1 MHDDLSEPQGESEAS
16 QMSPSV
22 VVGVDGSAGA
32 REALRWALA
41 EARLR
46 QWPVRAV
53 HAWTF
58 GYTGGSVQGY
68 PYWGGYLG
76 SYTSLGIDLS
86 DLHRAAEE
94 LLERALADVGEAT
107 RDVEI
112 ERQVVQGA
120 PAEVLIAAA
129 TSDDLLVVGSRGHGG
144 FATLLL
150 GSVSQQVV
158 HHAPCPVV
166 VVHSRKPT
174 TTGGDESGGTAHVGP
189 GDSTTPPDPGDF
201 DGGRAS

>member
-1 MHDDLSEPQGESEAS
+1 
-16 QMSPSV
+16 MSTRPNQNETSKRAAAV

-32 REALRWALA
+32 REALLWALA

-46 QWPVRAV
+46 ESPLRTV

-58 GYTGGSVQGY
+58 GYSGGSVEGY

-76 SYTSLGIDLS
+76 SYTSLGIDLG

-94 LLERALADVGEAT
+94 LLDRALADVGDET

-112 ERQVVQGA
+112 ERQVVQGTA
-120 PAEVLIAAA
+120 AEVLIDAA
-129 TSDDLLVVGSRGHGG
+129 TPDDLLVVGSRGHGG
-144 FATLLL
+144 FASLLL

-166 VVHSRKPT
+166 VVHPPKPSVAD
-174 TTGGDESGGTAHVGP
+174 DESSATTEAESPGTA
-189 GDSTTPPDPGDF
+189 
-201 DGGRAS
+201 